1 MATQTA
7 KYFYCSGFTKDF
19 VTVTMTIPSCP
30 TTGTF
35 YDDTYCNYRTYK
47 KTISFQLSKAIP
59 LPLVIRY
66 RINWIQETDY
76 DEYTKQRGS
85 LIYTYTMPAGQTYVS
100 LTYGDGYTPPFCK
113 EERWCTSGSGDGIIT
128 PAVAY

>member
-1 MATQTA
+1 M
-7 KYFYCSGFTKDF
+7 
-19 VTVTMTIPSCP
+19 MIL
-30 TTGTF
+30 
-35 YDDTYCNYRTYK
+35 
-47 KTISFQLSKAIP
+47 I
-59 LPLVIRY
+59 VIIEHTERQSHF
-66 RINWIQETDY
+66 NWIQETDY